1 MTLTDCKDTQQQTHS
16 SHRCEE
22 DMKTVALEPVF
33 SNLPINQKADELRE
47 RQMHFWLGVDGGG
60 TNCRAAI
67 ADESG
72 LIRGEGRSEAAN
84 FLRVGLNA
92 AIGHVVKAVDD
103 ACYEAR
109 IEPSQIAAACIGLAG
124 VSHPDH
130 HRRVLAALKAA
141 LPIPEIILEID
152 ARIALAGAT
161 DNQPGVVIIA
171 GTGSIA
177 CGVNSHGTFARA
189 GGWGPTM
196 GDEGSGSY
204 IGRRALEAVV
214 MAYDYRG
221 KPTKMMEPVLRHF
234 GVSAPPELPPVIYDS
249 PAQVMGQVMGK
260 IAQLSKI
267 AVEAATEGDRVA
279 REILEDAA
287 KELARAAI
295 AVIEQLRM
303 ENDKI
308 RISYVGGVFEA
319 GELILT
325 PLTKEIQKIAPQA
338 VIAPPINPPVIG
350 AVKMAKMREGMK
362 DEG

>member
-1 MTLTDCKDTQQQTHS
+1 
-16 SHRCEE
+16 
-22 DMKTVALEPVF
+22 MKTVTSEAVF
-33 SNLPINQKADELRE
+33 SNPHINQKAHEITESRMD
-47 RQMHFWLGVDGGG
+47 FWLGVDGGG
-60 TNCRAAI
+60 THCRAAI
-67 ADESG
+67 ADQRWV
-72 LIRGEGRSEAAN
+72 IRGEGRSEAAN

-92 AIGHVVKAVDD
+92 AIRHVVRAVEE
-103 ACYEAR
+103 ACLEAR
-109 IEPSQIAAACIGLAG
+109 IEPSEITAACIGLAG

-130 HRRVLAALKAA
+130 HLRVLAALKEA
-141 LPIPEIILEID
+141 LPIPDLTLEID

-177 CGVNSHGTFARA
+177 CGINARGSFARA

-214 MAYDYRG
+214 MAYDHRG
-221 KPTKMMEPVLRHF
+221 KPTAMMEPVLRHF

-249 PAQVMGQVMGK
+249 SSEVTGEVMGK

-267 AVEAATEGDRVA
+267 AVKAASEGDRVA
-279 REILEDAA
+279 GEILEDAA
-287 KELARAAI
+287 TELARAAI

-319 GELILT
+319 GELILA
-325 PLTKEIQKIAPQA
+325 PLTKEIKKIAPQA

-350 AVKMAKMREGMK
+350 AVKMARMRE
-362 DEG
+362 